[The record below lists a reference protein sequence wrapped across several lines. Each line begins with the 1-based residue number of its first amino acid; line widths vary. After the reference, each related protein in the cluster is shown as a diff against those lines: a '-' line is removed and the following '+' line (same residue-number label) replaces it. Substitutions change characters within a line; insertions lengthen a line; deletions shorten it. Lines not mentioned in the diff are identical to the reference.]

1 MKRFFRITI
10 IFMFFIVIMYSNSY
24 SSKAN
29 DNISRCT
36 TSNLKNKCCDE
47 SVYESDL
54 FNDMINCSEGNV
66 VEYGLKTSF
75 DTKNDGEEIS
85 KFILNELNEK
95 FDIQELKSSSLYS
108 VEFKNDDING
118 YIESTREGNYNKVTI
133 NIIKKDTNNDLT
145 QLRSSMNT
153 ILGKKQIHSK
163 YFEYIKAKVNNN
175 DLSDVN
181 NKVINLL
188 KIKKMKNIQTVMIN
202 NGFSTTLYTQKL
214 QNKIYAGGLCDLN
227 FALCKYTSGN
237 YIIIG
242 TPIIT
247 ETY

>member
-1 MKRFFRITI
+1 MI
-10 IFMFFIVIMYSNSY
+10 MFFIITMYSNSY

-29 DNISRCT
+29 DNISRYVA
-36 TSNLKNKCCDE
+36 SSPKNKFCDE

-54 FNDMINCSEGNV
+54 FNDMINCSQGNV
-66 VEYGLKTSF
+66 VEYGLKVTF
-75 DTKNDGEEIS
+75 DTKDDGEEIS

-95 FDIQELKSSSLYS
+95 FDIHESKSSSLYS
-108 VEFKNDDING
+108 IEFKNDVING
-118 YIESTREGNYNKVTI
+118 YIESTKGGNYNKITI
-133 NIIKKDTNNDLT
+133 NMIKKDTNNDLV
-145 QLRSSMNT
+145 QFRSSMNT
-153 ILGKKQIHSK
+153 ILGKKQIQGK
-163 YFEYIKAKVNNN
+163 YYEYIKAKVNNS
-175 DLSDVN
+175 DLASVN
-181 NKVINLL
+181 NKIINSL
-188 KIKKMKNIQTVMIN
+188 KMKKMKNIQTVMIN

-214 QNKIYAGGLCDLN
+214 QNKIYAGNLYDLN